1 MEDSEVNRPDPDV
14 LLKKITQKEDKST
27 KGRLKIFFGMC
38 AGVGKTYSML
48 EAAQKAKVD
57 GVDVVIGIV
66 ETHKRAETEELT
78 EGLEVI
84 PLKEISYRES
94 IFKEMDIDKILMRK
108 PALVL
113 VDELAHTNIPGS
125 RHLKRY
131 QDVLEIM
138 NYGIDVYTTLNVQH
152 IESRSETVKQITGT
166 TIRETVPDSILEET
180 DEIELVDITPDELL
194 QRLAEGKIYTAER
207 SRQAIENF
215 FRKGNL
221 TALREMSL
229 RITAERVDK
238 DLRDYKSEKNISD
251 VWKSGQRLMCAIA
264 PSPYSADLI
273 RWTRRL
279 AYSLEA
285 PWIAVY
291 VETDQKISEDNK
303 NILLQNFKLVKEL
316 GGELITTQDVQ
327 LGSALVRVA
336 KENNV
341 TQIIIGKSRKS
352 KLQKIFAGRNF
363 IKQLLSISG
372 DIDVYVV
379 GGDKTEEKDIFQ
391 EFKSRSHSPFAKYFL
406 AALFVVL
413 VTLASFNI
421 QDAIGYQIVSMF
433 FLLLISM
440 LPIFNFGVGPVLFAA
455 LLSALSWD
463 YFFIPP
469 HYTFHIEKAD
479 DLFMFILFFIV
490 ASVPG
495 YLSTKLRTQQ
505 TLLRLKEKRTAILY
519 NLSKRLAGAL
529 NINDISEIVV
539 DELKNNF
546 SANVVLIFAES
557 MKKLKAKP
565 HTSSTF
571 LIDDYEWVFAQW
583 AFSANQK
590 TGKFTNTLPSASAT
604 YYPIDSKSGV
614 LGVIGLNF
622 KNNQPLSFDQEELLN
637 DLLNQ
642 INKTIER
649 EYLDEIAKQSLL
661 ATESEKLYK
670 TLFNSISHELKTPI
684 TTIIGA
690 VSSFNDSKIF
700 ENKNSLTGIVNE
712 INIAAERLHRLVENL
727 LDMAR
732 LESGNLNLK
741 LGWNSIADLIHSV
754 TERLKNESKFHKL
767 NIKIDEDI
775 VFRFDYTLLEQAIIN
790 IVHNALTYTP
800 AGCEITIEGIQQNY
814 NYILNISDNGNGFS
828 EDALTKLFTKF
839 YRIPGTKTG
848 GTGLGLSIAKGFIEA
863 HGGSITA
870 SNKSSGGAMF
880 TIILPIKEKEK
891 ENDS

>member
-14 LLKKITQKEDKST
+14 LLKKITQDEYKST

-48 EAAQKAKVD
+48 EAAQKAKAD
-57 GVDVVIGIV
+57 GVDVIIGIV
-66 ETHKRAETEELT
+66 ETHKRIETEELI
-78 EGLEVI
+78 EGLEII
-84 PLKEISYRES
+84 PLKEVVYRES
-94 IFKEMDIDKILMRK
+94 VFKEFDIDNVLKRK

-113 VDELAHTNIPGS
+113 IDELAHTNIPGS

-152 IESRSETVKQITGT
+152 IESRSEIVKQITGT

-180 DEIELVDITPDELL
+180 DDIELVDITPDELL

-279 AYSLEA
+279 AYSIEA

-316 GGELITTQDVQ
+316 GGELITTQDVH

-336 KENNV
+336 KENSV

-352 KLQKIFAGRNF
+352 KLQKIFAGRDF

-372 DIDVYVV
+372 EIDVYVV
-379 GGDKTEEKDIFQ
+379 GGDKPEEKDIFQ

-406 AALFVVL
+406 AALFVAL
-413 VTLASFNI
+413 VTLVSFNF

-505 TLLRLKEKRTAILY
+505 TLLRLKEKRTTIQF

-529 NINDISEIVV
+529 NINDIAEIVV

-557 MKKLKAKP
+557 KKKLKAKP

-583 AFSANQK
+583 AYSANQK

-642 INKTIER
+642 ISKTIER

-670 TLFNSISHELKTPI
+670 TLFN
-684 TTIIGA
+684 
-690 VSSFNDSKIF
+690 
-700 ENKNSLTGIVNE
+700 
-712 INIAAERLHRLVENL
+712 
-727 LDMAR
+727 
-732 LESGNLNLK
+732 
-741 LGWNSIADLIHSV
+741 
-754 TERLKNESKFHKL
+754 
-767 NIKIDEDI
+767 
-775 VFRFDYTLLEQAIIN
+775 
-790 IVHNALTYTP
+790 
-800 AGCEITIEGIQQNY
+800 
-814 NYILNISDNGNGFS
+814 
-828 EDALTKLFTKF
+828 
-839 YRIPGTKTG
+839 
-848 GTGLGLSIAKGFIEA
+848 
-863 HGGSITA
+863 
-870 SNKSSGGAMF
+870 
-880 TIILPIKEKEK
+880 
-891 ENDS
+891 

>member
-1 MEDSEVNRPDPDV
+1 MEDSEVNRPDPDAI
-14 LLKKITQKEDKST
+14 LKKITQKEDKSL
-27 KGRLKIFFGMC
+27 KGNLKIFFGMC

-48 EAAQKAKVD
+48 EAAQKAKAD
-57 GVDVVIGIV
+57 GIDVVIGIV

-84 PLKEISYRES
+84 PLKEVSYRGS
-94 IFKEMDIDKILMRK
+94 IFNEMDIDKILKRK

-131 QDVLEIM
+131 QDVLEIL
-138 NYGIDVYTTLNVQH
+138 NNGIDVYTTLNVQH

-180 DEIELVDITPDELL
+180 DEIELVDLTPDELL

-238 DLRDYKSEKNISD
+238 DLRDYKSEKNILD

-316 GGELITTQDVQ
+316 GGELITTQDVR

-336 KENNV
+336 KENNA

-352 KLQKIFAGRNF
+352 KLQKIFAGRDF

-372 DIDVYVV
+372 DIDVNVV
-379 GGDKTEEKDIFQ
+379 GGDVKEGKNIFQ
-391 EFKSRSHSPFAKYFL
+391 EFKSRSHSSFSKYSL

-413 VTLASFNI
+413 VTLASFNF
-421 QDAIGYQIVSMF
+421 QNVIGYQIVSMF

-440 LPIFNFGVGPVLFAA
+440 LPVFNFGVGPLLFAA

-463 YFFIPP
+463 LFFIPP
-469 HYTFHIEKAD
+469 HYTLHIEKAD
-479 DLFMFILFFIV
+479 DVFMLILFFIV

-495 YLSTKLRTQQ
+495 YLSTKVRTQQ
-505 TLLRLKEKRTAILY
+505 TMLRLKEKRTEILY

-529 NINDISEIVV
+529 NINDIAEIIVNELEKNFNVKVV
-539 DELKNNF
+539 
-546 SANVVLIFAES
+546 VIFAES
-557 MKKLKAKP
+557 TKKLKAKP

-571 LIDDYEWVFAQW
+571 LIDDYEWVFANW
-583 AFSANQK
+583 AYSANQK
-590 TGKFTNTLPSASAT
+590 TGKFTNTLPNALAT

-622 KNNQPLSFDQEELLN
+622 KTDQPVSFDQEELLLGML
-637 DLLNQ
+637 DQ

-684 TTIIGA
+684 TTIISA
-690 VSSFNDSKIF
+690 ASSLSD
-700 ENKNSLTGIVNE
+700 ENILEDKNSLTSIVQE
-712 INIAAERLHRLVENL
+712 INIAVERLHRLVENL

-754 TERLKNESKFHKL
+754 TERLKNESRSHKL
-767 NIKIDEDI
+767 IVKIDEDL
-775 VFRFDYTLLEQAIIN
+775 VFRFDYALLEQAIIN

-800 AGCEITIEGIQQNY
+800 IGSEITIEGSQQNF
-814 NYILNISDNGNGFS
+814 NYILNISDNGNGFG
-828 EDALTKLFTKF
+828 EEALTKLFTKF

-863 HGGSITA
+863 HGGTITA
-870 SNKSSGGAMF
+870 ANKKNGGAIF
-880 TIILPIKEKEK
+880 TIILPIKEK
-891 ENDS
+891 

>member
-1 MEDSEVNRPDPDV
+1 MEDSEVNRPDPDT
-14 LLKKITQKEDKST
+14 LLKKIIQKEDKST

-48 EAAQKAKVD
+48 EAAQKAKAD

-66 ETHKRAETEELT
+66 ETHKRIETEELV
-78 EGLEVI
+78 EGLEII
-84 PLKEISYRES
+84 PLKEVFYRES
-94 IFKEMDIDKILMRK
+94 IFKEFDIDSVLKRK

-113 VDELAHTNIPGS
+113 IDELAHTNIPGS

-131 QDVLEIM
+131 QDVLEIL
-138 NYGIDVYTTLNVQH
+138 NNGIDVYTTLNVQH
-152 IESRSETVKQITGT
+152 IESRSEIVKKITGT
-166 TIRETVPDSILEET
+166 SIRETVPDSILEET
-180 DEIELVDITPDELL
+180 DDIELVDITPDELL

-238 DLRDYKSEKNISD
+238 DLRDYKYEKNISE
-251 VWKSGQRLMCAIA
+251 VWKSGQRLMCAVA

-316 GGELITTQDVQ
+316 GGEIITTQDVN
-327 LGSALVRVA
+327 LISAIVRVA
-336 KENNV
+336 KENNIS
-341 TQIIIGKSRKS
+341 QIIIGKSRKS
-352 KLQKIFAGRNF
+352 KFLKLVTFKDFTNQL
-363 IKQLLSISG
+363 IKASG

-379 GGDKTEEKDIFQ
+379 GGDSKEEKDIFD
-391 EFKSRSHSPFAKYFL
+391 EFKSRSHSPLSKYFW
-406 AALFVVL
+406 AAAFVGL
-413 VTLASFNI
+413 VTMGSLNFQNKI
-421 QDAIGYQIVSMF
+421 EYQMVSLF
-433 FLLLISM
+433 YLFLISL
-440 LPIFNFGVGPVLFAA
+440 LPIFSFGVGPILFTAF
-455 LLSALSWD
+455 LSALSWD

-469 HYTFHIEKAD
+469 HYTFQIDRAD
-479 DLFMFILFFIV
+479 DTFMFILFFIV
-490 ASVPG
+490 ASVSG
-495 YLSTKLRTQQ
+495 FLSTKVRTQQ
-505 TLLRLKEKRTAILY
+505 ALLRIKEKRISILY
-519 NLSKRLAGAL
+519 NLSKRLSTSL
-529 NINDISEIVV
+529 NINDIAEIIV
-539 DELKNNF
+539 DELKKTF
-546 SANVVLIFAES
+546 SADVVLIFAES
-557 MKKLKAKP
+557 QKKLNAKP
-565 HTSSTF
+565 HSASSF
-571 LIDDYEWVFAQW
+571 IIDDYEWTFAQW
-583 AFSANQK
+583 AYTSNQV
-590 TGKFTNTLPSASAT
+590 TGRFTSTLPSALAT
-604 YYPIDSKSGV
+604 YYPITSKSGM
-614 LGVIGLNF
+614 LGVIGLNYQ
-622 KNNQPLSFDQEELLN
+622 NEQRLSFDKEDLLK
-637 DLLNQ
+637 DMLNQ
-642 INKTIER
+642 ISNTIER

-754 TERLKNESKFHKL
+754 TERLKNESKSHKII
-767 NIKIDEDI
+767 IKIEEDI
-775 VFRFDYTLLEQAIIN
+775 VFKFDYALLEQAIIN
-790 IVHNALTYTP
+790 IVHNALAYTP
-800 AGCEITIEGIQQNY
+800 VGSEITIEGIQQNY
-814 NYILNISDNGNGFS
+814 NYILSISDNGKGFS
-828 EDALTKLFTKF
+828 KDALTKLFTKF

-848 GTGLGLSIAKGFIEA
+848 GSGLGLSIAKGFIEA
-863 HGGSITA
+863 HGGTISA
-870 SNKSSGGAMF
+870 SNKTGGGALF
-880 TIILPIKEKEK
+880 TIILPIKEK
-891 ENDS
+891 